1 MLDVR
6 NLEMRFGR
14 VTALAG
20 VSFSAADGSITGL
33 LGENGA
39 GKTTTLNI
47 VSGLHRPNRGHV
59 VVDGEAADSPWHR
72 RRSIGALL
80 DQKGLYGRL
89 TVRENVAYFGALRG
103 LTGAALTRHVDR
115 ALDIV
120 GLLPL
125 ANRRTEGFSQGE
137 RMKVA
142 LARAIVHEPRNLL
155 LDEPTNGLDVPSAR
169 SFKAAL
175 RQMRDRGVC
184 IVFSSHLLGDIAAL
198 CDEVVMIARGR
209 TVAQGDAAD
218 FCRRT
223 GCTTLEDAFMAL
235 TNVDKGRTCQAG

>member
-1 MLDVR
+1 
-6 NLEMRFGR
+6 
-14 VTALAG
+14 
-20 VSFSAADGSITGL
+20 
-33 LGENGA
+33 
-39 GKTTTLNI
+39 
-47 VSGLHRPNRGHV
+47 
-59 VVDGEAADSPWHR
+59 
-72 RRSIGALL
+72 
-80 DQKGLYGRL
+80 
-89 TVRENVAYFGALRG
+89 
-103 LTGAALTRHVDR
+103 
-115 ALDIV
+115 
-120 GLLPL
+120 
-125 ANRRTEGFSQGE
+125 
-137 RMKVA
+137 MKVA

-235 TNVDKGRTCQAG
+235 TNVDEGRTCQAG